1 MDFTD
6 YKISVEKYSSEIIDY
21 DYLIE
26 LLNNYMDE
34 KTPENEAAI
43 KEHVESSKSME
54 ELDLKRLLEGI
65 LAGHFHKHFTSQSF
79 KNVIKEIHKENQE
92 LELNRWAYENGYNS
106 EDIFEAYQL
115 FIPGVDIKNN
125 PSLNSKVNEINTKL
139 DLSFKKKKELKE
151 KLIEQFEKMDK

>member
-6 YKISVEKYSSEIIDY
+6 IKISVEKYSSEIIDY

-43 KEHVESSKSME
+43 KEHVASSNSVE
-54 ELDLKRLLEGI
+54 ELDLRRLLEGI

-79 KNVIKEIHKENQE
+79 NDVIKEIHKENQE

-106 EDIFEAYQL
+106 EDILEAYHL
-115 FIPGVDIKNN
+115 FIPGVELKDN
-125 PSLNSKVNEINTKL
+125 PSLNSKINEINIKL
-139 DLSFKKKKELKE
+139 DLKFKKKKELKD
-151 KLIEQFEKMDK
+151 KLIMKFQEMDK